1 MEDASRFGWDSQ
13 PRTGVIHTLVWMGAA
28 NTARTRT
35 TVRPEVQA
43 LRAVAVGAVVLHHGW
58 PAVAPAGY
66 MGVDVF
72 FVVSGFLI
80 TGLLLR
86 DVARTG
92 RMRLG
97 DFYLRR
103 ARRILPAALVVLL
116 AVVLAT
122 VCLAPPRLWGVWL
135 REVVAS
141 GLYFQNWLLL
151 ADSQNPALADLDS
164 SPVQHFWSLS
174 VEEQFYLVWPLLLLL
189 GLWLATRRGV
199 NRVVVLAVV
208 LGVVTAASF
217 VLEVM
222 ATAADHNVAYFSTLT
237 RAWEF
242 GVGGILALVAGT
254 PLAARHALRAGVS
267 WAGLALIV
275 VPILTFRVTEAFPG
289 VVVLAPVLG
298 TLAVIWA
305 GMPEVAWS
313 PARLAGLRPVQWL
326 GDISYSLYLWHW
338 PIFMFVPYVTGMPS
352 PAWLMA
358 LLVAASITVA
368 GLSKRFVEDPLRRPW
383 RGRRDRRRDGRQGVS
398 AGGGRAR
405 HARVARMPRL
415 WQTR

>member
-1 MEDASRFGWDSQ
+1 
-13 PRTGVIHTLVWMGAA
+13 MGPA
-28 NTARTRT
+28 NSERTRT
-35 TVRPEVQA
+35 AVRPEIQA

-86 DVARTG
+86 DAARTG
-92 RMRLG
+92 RMHLG

-103 ARRILPAALVVLL
+103 ARRILPAAI
-116 AVVLAT
+116 VVLAT
-122 VCLAPPRLWGVWL
+122 VTVATLALVPQRMWGSWF
-135 REVVAS
+135 REFIAS
-141 GLYFQNWLLL
+141 ALYYQNWLLL
-151 ADSQNPALADLDS
+151 GDSQNPARDDLRS

-174 VEEQFYLVWPLLLLL
+174 VEEQFYLAWPLLLIL
-189 GLWLATRRGV
+189 GLWIATRWRAD
-199 NRVVVLAVV
+199 RVIALAVV
-208 LGVVTAASF
+208 LGSVTAASF
-217 VLEVM
+217 VYSLI

-242 GVGGILALVAGT
+242 GVGGLLALLAGS
-254 PLAARHALRAGVS
+254 PLPGRARLRSAVS
-267 WAGLALIV
+267 WIGLVLIF
-275 VPILTFRVTEAFPG
+275 VPIVTFRTPDAFPG
-289 VVVLAPVLG
+289 LVVGLPVLG

-305 GMPEVAWS
+305 GMPQASWS
-313 PARLAGLRPVQWL
+313 PARIAGLRPVQWL
-326 GDISYSLYLWHW
+326 GDVSYSLYLWHW
-338 PIFMFVPYVTGMPS
+338 PIFMFVPYLTGMPS

-358 LLVAASITVA
+358 ILVAVAITVA
-368 GLSKRFVEDPLRRPW
+368 GLSKRYIEDPFRRS
-383 RGRRDRRRDGRQGVS
+383 GVLL
-398 AGGGRAR
+398 RAR